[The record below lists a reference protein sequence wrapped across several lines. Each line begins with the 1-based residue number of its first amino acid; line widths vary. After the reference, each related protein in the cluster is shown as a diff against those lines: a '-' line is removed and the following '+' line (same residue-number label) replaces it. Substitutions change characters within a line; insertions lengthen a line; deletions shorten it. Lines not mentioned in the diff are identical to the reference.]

1 MLTCYFDESGGDDLG
16 LTCVCGFV
24 ASVDQWEQFE
34 VDWRLFLAKYDVPYF
49 HMKEYA
55 QSKGP
60 FAKWADK
67 CMSATRAKFIG
78 DAAEIIKATT
88 QRMFISMVVHEIFD
102 LSDRSY
108 RVRDVF
114 NSPYALAGRL
124 CVALVNTWRRKTTMP
139 LDMEYV
145 FEDGGPDKGGL
156 IKAMT
161 APPSNL
167 PDPSFKPGRDI
178 KPCGKWPDGRK
189 GLIQLQAADFLA
201 YETRKLAVDME
212 LIKSGTREFR
222 ASFGALVGIPL
233 EKALITEDR
242 MKIIC
247 EEAHIARRQ

>member
-1 MLTCYFDESGGDDLG
+1 MLTCYFDESGGDHLG

-24 ASVDQWEQFE
+24 ASVNQWERFE
-34 VDWRLFLAKYDVPYF
+34 FDWKIFLAKYDVPYF
-49 HMKEYA
+49 HMKEYS

-60 FAKWADK
+60 FAKWADER
-67 CMSATRAKFIG
+67 MSATRASFMR

-88 QRMFISMVVHEIFD
+88 QCMFISMVVHEIFD
-102 LSDRSY
+102 LVDTKY

-114 NSPYALAGRL
+114 SSPYALAGRL
-124 CVALVNTWRRKTTMP
+124 CVALANTWRRKTTMP

-161 APPSNL
+161 ARPSSL
-167 PDPSFKPGRDI
+167 PDPSFKPSRDM
-178 KPCGKWPDGRK
+178 KPCNKWPDGRK
-189 GLIQLQAADFLA
+189 GLIQLQAADYLA
-201 YETRKLAVDME
+201 YEARKLAVDME
-212 LIKSGTREFR
+212 LIKRGDRDFR

-233 EKALITEDR
+233 EKALITEAG

-247 EEAHIARRQ
+247 EEARIARRL